1 MGQSLETLAKKET
14 ETAKLQ
20 QNVVTLKAE
29 LDAMKKN
36 NTNNITV
43 VKENMKRQLQA
54 KDEQIQKLVDR
65 QNQYIEASK
74 NPEKIRNISQQI
86 NAQMKAM
93 EAIQTSLFK
102 KEKQLDKN
110 KAEIDNLK
118 LKNEQLNVQILS
130 LTADISI
137 AKQSEKLKRNNEILK
152 NELEALTNHFTL
164 QNQSLKTEI
173 QILTSDK
180 KDRDDS
186 IKVLKDENSNIL
198 SIFKETQERN
208 SKEMNEYMSKML
220 DDYLKL
226 KSLLEDDSYISP
238 LTSAAVGGSSGGDLN
253 SQNNQQNV
261 INGVAREDYDKI
273 KHELELLKIDDLSKA
288 DEIKTLRSRL
298 ELQGIYIYSNLP
310 LFLSI
315 LILYFLFYIYII
327 NFIIIIIIETEY
339 QTEKYQRE
347 KIFEQRT
354 KAYESQIE
362 SFSKQLTSTDVEDR
376 LRQQLTE
383 LDQKN
388 QQLSEELLTKKR
400 EISNIQS
407 NMKDITKEKQ
417 ELIQSHKKEMNN
429 LAKSH
434 LEEVNA
440 LNEELKAL
448 TNVAGRVYLYFLSL
462 FIE

>member
-1 MGQSLETLAKKET
+1 MKLKKDLNQSLESQAKKET
-14 ETAKLQ
+14 EAAKLQ
-20 QNVVTLKAE
+20 QNIITLKSE
-29 LDAMKKN
+29 IDAMKKN
-36 NTNNITV
+36 NTNNINI
-43 VKENMKRQLQA
+43 VKENMKRQLQS

-74 NPEKIRNISQQI
+74 NPEKMKNISQQI

-110 KAEIDNLK
+110 KSEIDNLK

-180 KDRDDS
+180 KDLDDS

-208 SKEMNEYMSKML
+208 SKEMNEFMSKIL
-220 DDYLKL
+220 DNYLKL
-226 KSLLEDDSYISP
+226 KSLLEDDSYISS
-238 LTSAAVGGSSGGDLN
+238 LTGVGGSSSSGDLN

-298 ELQGIYIYSNLP
+298 ELQGIYIY
-310 LFLSI
+310 
-315 LILYFLFYIYII
+315 
-327 NFIIIIIIETEY
+327 IIICHY
-339 QTEKYQRE
+339 
-347 KIFEQRT
+347 
-354 KAYESQIE
+354 S
-362 SFSKQLTSTDVEDR
+362 
-376 LRQQLTE
+376 
-383 LDQKN
+383 
-388 QQLSEELLTKKR
+388 
-400 EISNIQS
+400 
-407 NMKDITKEKQ
+407 
-417 ELIQSHKKEMNN
+417 
-429 LAKSH
+429 
-434 LEEVNA
+434 
-440 LNEELKAL
+440 
-448 TNVAGRVYLYFLSL
+448 YLF
-462 FIE
+462 

>member
-1 MGQSLETLAKKET
+1 MKKDLGQSLETLAKKET

-36 NTNNITV
+36 NANNITV

-238 LTSAAVGGSSGGDLN
+238 LTSAAAGGSSGGDLN

-298 ELQGIYIYSNLP
+298 ELQGIYIIICHYSY
-310 LFLSI
+310 LF
-315 LILYFLFYIYII
+315 
-327 NFIIIIIIETEY
+327 
-339 QTEKYQRE
+339 
-347 KIFEQRT
+347 
-354 KAYESQIE
+354 
-362 SFSKQLTSTDVEDR
+362 
-376 LRQQLTE
+376 
-383 LDQKN
+383 
-388 QQLSEELLTKKR
+388 
-400 EISNIQS
+400 
-407 NMKDITKEKQ
+407 
-417 ELIQSHKKEMNN
+417 
-429 LAKSH
+429 
-434 LEEVNA
+434 
-440 LNEELKAL
+440 
-448 TNVAGRVYLYFLSL
+448 
-462 FIE
+462 